1 VRLAPE
7 EPKKARLW
15 GYGMATVAKLA
26 GVHIEVVRRA
36 IRLKR
41 LQMDNLLAVSDWI
54 RQRQLGG
61 SARGLARLAR
71 VSRAVVDAAVRL
83 GELDMQDP
91 RSIEHWLAVR
101 RKMSTKPSPSA
112 SFARFT
118 LLRNGS
124 SLRSGGSTPKSK
136 RKPVWTEE
144 RARELVVS
152 LRAIGFSAARRG
164 KHHVFVRRDL
174 YCLSDAQRLLDVM
187 NEHGWR
193 ARQLSGSGV
202 RWLAMFGGVALPTSL
217 RSLTTPKTRE
227 LERQR
232 GGAANT

>member
-1 VRLAPE
+1 MRLDPE

-26 GVHIEVVRRA
+26 GVHISAVRRA
-36 IRLKR
+36 VRAKKLP
-41 LQMDNLLAVSDWI
+41 MDDILAVSDWI

-61 SARGLARLAR
+61 SARGLARLTR

-83 GELDMQDP
+83 GELDMHDP
-91 RSIEHWLAVR
+91 RSIEQWIAVR
-101 RKMSTKPSPSA
+101 KKMSTKPSPSA
-112 SFARFT
+112 SFTRFT
-118 LLRNGS
+118 LLRNGN

-164 KHHVFVRRDL
+164 KHHLFIRRDL

-193 ARQLSGSGV
+193 ARQLSLSGV

-217 RSLTTPKTRE
+217 RALSTSKTRAA
-227 LERQR
+227 ERQR